1 MDRPFSI
8 LRGNYRFLAQSQLE
22 YARFSSKSGHEADE
36 TGKALRTASRPSDV
50 RELECSAPALR
61 LQSPMNK
68 LPQQC
73 HFQWG
78 GVQTS
83 SIKSVG
89 NLAIYEECL
98 AIRRRLAKVDP
109 HNTQWQHDQASLL
122 DQIGDEYRN
131 ARLTR
136 QAIGAYEASLAVL
149 RHLAEID
156 PRDTQRQLDVASSL
170 DKLGDVKLDGF
181 DSWDAIACYEAAV
194 AVWRRLRGREPN
206 HACWHSNI
214 AQSLEKIGDIKFA
227 AGDSRGALTAYEEML
242 EADRALIQLNGTN
255 LEWQLN
261 LSSSLERIGDARLAL
276 NHAIS
281 AIEAYQESVAIRCR
295 LIELDDSNTKWP
307 EEVLCILN
315 KIEHAKRAHE
325 EHLTDQHIIDIAAPV
340 TLRDDSREEVIAR
353 AKHLLLSFFALI
365 KATRTQWLGRTRAT
379 AVIRS
384 FQGVHRDRVNGI
396 KPNDSVRD
404 MADAKASNQTR
415 MKNRHRRGR
424 RGKRKGQ
431 HHNMQLSPSP

>member
-1 MDRPFSI
+1 MM
-8 LRGNYRFLAQSQLE
+8 
-22 YARFSSKSGHEADE
+22 
-36 TGKALRTASRPSDV
+36 
-50 RELECSAPALR
+50 R
-61 LQSPMNK
+61 LLS
-68 LPQQC
+68 
-73 HFQWG
+73 
-78 GVQTS
+78 
-83 SIKSVG
+83 
-89 NLAIYEECL
+89 
-98 AIRRRLAKVDP
+98 
-109 HNTQWQHDQASLL
+109 

-131 ARLTR
+131 ARLTP

-156 PRDTQRQLDVASSL
+156 PRNTQRQLDVASSL

-181 DSWDAIACYEAAV
+181 DSWGAITCYESAV

-227 AGDSRGALTAYEEML
+227 AGDNRSALMAYEEML
-242 EADRALIQLNGTN
+242 ETDRALIEIDGRNI
-255 LEWQLN
+255 EWQSN

-276 NHAIS
+276 GHALS
-281 AIEAYQESVAIRCR
+281 AIEAYEESVAIRRR
-295 LIELDDSNTKWP
+295 LIELDGSNTQWP
-307 EEVLCILN
+307 EGVLYILN

-325 EHLTDQHIIDIAAPV
+325 EHLTDQHIVDVPAPV

-365 KATRTQWLGRTRAT
+365 KATRTQWRGRTRAT
-379 AVIRS
+379 AVIRR

-396 KPNDSVRD
+396 KSNDAVRH
-404 MADAKASNQTR
+404 MADAKVSNQTPI
-415 MKNRHRRGR
+415 KNRHRRGR

-431 HHNMQLSPSP
+431 HQNMHLSPSP